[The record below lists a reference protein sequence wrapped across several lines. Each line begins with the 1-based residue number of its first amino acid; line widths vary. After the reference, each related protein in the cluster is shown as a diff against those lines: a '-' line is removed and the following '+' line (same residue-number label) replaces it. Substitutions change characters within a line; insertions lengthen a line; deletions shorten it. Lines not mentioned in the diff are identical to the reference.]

1 MAHKFGVIGCG
12 YVGTAVAMR
21 MQRAGHSVTATTR
34 SAENVREL
42 KRLIDDVRQ
51 LDINDAD
58 PDLSFLG
65 DLQGL
70 LISVAPTR
78 RNEAYGDVF
87 ERGMRS
93 LAAALRRRISTQ
105 PLHIT
110 YISSVSVYGDQRGEE
125 VNESAALDTRSP
137 VNSMLATAE
146 ELMLDIDRPDTSIC
160 VLRLGGIYGPGR
172 DMVGMIREAA
182 GQQVPK
188 NGNAINA
195 WSSLVDI
202 ARGVQ
207 FACDQRLSG
216 VYNLVDDMQLSRR
229 ELSTLICDQEGLPPV
244 LWNHTSSP
252 TDRSM
257 NARVSNQKIKDAGFQ
272 LVSPSML
279 QPVTA

>member
-1 MAHKFGVIGCG
+1 
-12 YVGTAVAMR
+12 
-21 MQRAGHSVTATTR
+21 
-34 SAENVREL
+34 
-42 KRLIDDVRQ
+42 
-51 LDINDAD
+51 
-58 PDLSFLG
+58 
-65 DLQGL
+65 
-70 LISVAPTR
+70 
-78 RNEAYGDVF
+78 
-87 ERGMRS
+87 MRS

>member
-21 MQRAGHSVTATTR
+21 MQREGHNVTATTR
-34 SAENVREL
+34 SSENVREL

-58 PDLSFLG
+58 PDLSFLA

-252 TDRSM
+252 TDRGM

>member
-1 MAHKFGVIGCG
+1 MAHGFGVIGCG

-42 KRLIDDVRQ
+42 KQLIDDVRQ

-93 LAAALRRRISTQ
+93 LAGALRRRISTQ

-125 VNESAALDTRSP
+125 VNESAVVDTRSA

-172 DMVGMIREAA
+172 DMVAMIREAA

-207 FACDQRLSG
+207 FASEQKLTG
-216 VYNLVDDMQLSRR
+216 IYNLVDDMQLSRR
-229 ELSTLICDQEGLPPV
+229 ELSTLICDQDGLPPV
-244 LWNHTSSP
+244 LWGHSNTGSE
-252 TDRSM
+252 RSM
-257 NARVSNQKIKDAGFQ
+257 NARVSNQKIKDAGFK
-272 LVSPSML
+272 LMSPSML
-279 QPVTA
+279 EPAVV